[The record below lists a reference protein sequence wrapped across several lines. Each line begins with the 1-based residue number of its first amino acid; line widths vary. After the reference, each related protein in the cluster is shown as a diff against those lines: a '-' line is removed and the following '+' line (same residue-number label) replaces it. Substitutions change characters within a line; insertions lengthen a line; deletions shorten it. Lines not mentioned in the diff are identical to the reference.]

1 MASLGN
7 EFEPASLPAPR
18 PHYASGEYRP
28 VDEMANLITHGLGF
42 VLSLIAS
49 VALMSLV
56 IAGGRSADILACG
69 IYCSTLIALYA
80 ASTLSHMFHD
90 LAWRRFFRML
100 DQACI
105 FLLIAGSFTPF
116 AVVYLMDGWWP
127 LLLVAMWTLAIA
139 GVMLV
144 LRTRN
149 LSTAAR
155 VTYGLL
161 GWLPAI
167 ALYKLA
173 TVASPEVL
181 IWVLAG
187 GAFYSTGTLFLRY
200 DGFARYMHALWHIF
214 VIGGSTC
221 HYVAILLIAVLRQ

>member
-1 MASLGN
+1 MASISN
-7 EFEPASLPAPR
+7 EFEPASTPTTR
-18 PHYASGEYRP
+18 PLYASGEYRP
-28 VDEMANLITHGLGF
+28 VDEMANLITHGLGL

-56 IAGGRSADILACG
+56 TATGRSADILACG
-69 IYCSTLIALYA
+69 VYCTTLVALYA

-116 AVVYLMDGWWP
+116 AVVYLMHGWWP
-127 LLLVAMWTLAIA
+127 LLLVAMWTLALA
-139 GVMLV
+139 GVVLV

-167 ALYKLA
+167 ALYELA
-173 TVASPEVL
+173 TAASPEVL

-187 GAFYSTGTLFLRY
+187 GAFYSIGTLFLRY
-200 DGFARYMHALWHIF
+200 DGFVRYMHALWHIF